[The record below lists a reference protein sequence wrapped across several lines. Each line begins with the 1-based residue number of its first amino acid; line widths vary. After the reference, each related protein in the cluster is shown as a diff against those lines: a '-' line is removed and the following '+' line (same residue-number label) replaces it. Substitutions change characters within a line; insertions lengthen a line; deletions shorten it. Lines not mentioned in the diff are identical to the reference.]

1 MVYIDLAAERFIFVI
16 IKIADSGSVSFT
28 SCYRES
34 GFSFYVNDLDFRA
47 FVIVG

>member
-1 MVYIDLAAERFIFVI
+1 MVYFDLAAERFIFVI

-28 SCYRES
+28 RES
-34 GFSFYVNDLDFRA
+34 GFCFYENDLDFRA